1 MRFGE
6 PVRVHLSKTSLLLM
20 VILAAP
26 VFSARLSAVYIPDS
40 DTDVIFTLD
49 DAGQLHQGETEGWS
63 AVNTPCPGAG
73 PYDLLV
79 LNRPD
84 TAVSRSGMVNIFV
97 LDGAGRLYE
106 VGGEE
111 WRNEGDALAGEGP
124 YRLGGYAGSDG
135 AVELYALDSGGRLWR
150 YGEPSEASYA
160 PGKNWEA
167 VADPIIGTPPYDF
180 DVLHYEPT
188 DTTLFLAVDAEGRL
202 YNRFEVAW
210 ELHASITG
218 TTEASYTVTSFYEPE
233 SLDVF
238 VLVMDAAGQVRSDE
252 GGSLVA
258 VGEPCPGAPPFD
270 VGSLVHENEDRYYIT
285 ALDGTGGFRVMRD
298 DGGWETFLDS
308 F

>member
-1 MRFGE
+1 M
-6 PVRVHLSKTSLLLM
+6 L
-20 VILAAP
+20 ILAAP

-40 DTDVIFTLD
+40 DTDVIFALD
-49 DAGQLHQGETEGWS
+49 DAGQLHQGETVGWS

-73 PYDLLV
+73 PRDLLV
-79 LNRPD
+79 LNRTDVPG
-84 TAVSRSGMVNIFV
+84 TVNIFV

-106 VGGEE
+106 VGGDE
-111 WRNEGDALAGEGP
+111 WRTEGDALAGEAP
-124 YRLGGYAGSDG
+124 YRIGGYTGSDG

-150 YGEPSEASYA
+150 YGE
-160 PGKNWEA
+160 GWEA
-167 VADPIIGTPPYDF
+167 EAEPIGGAPPYDF

-202 YNRFEVAW
+202 YNRFEGAW

-218 TTEASYTVTSFYEPE
+218 TTDASYTVTSFYEPE